1 MTPQPTGQRNVL
13 WFVAWMLV
21 GAGYALGIL
30 AAASIGLYVLIV
42 TGAATA
48 VLATRQG
55 SSVGL
60 PGLLSG
66 LSLPLLYI
74 AFLNRSGPGTI
85 CTTTATSQSCVEE
98 WSPIPWLV
106 IGAVLLV
113 AGFVWFALAERR
125 KRFVGSAP

>member
-1 MTPQPTGQRNVL
+1 ML

-30 AAASIGLYVLIV
+30 GAASIGPYVLIV
-42 TGAATA
+42 TVAATA

-55 SSVGL
+55 ASVGL

-66 LSLPLLYI
+66 LALPLFYV

-85 CTTTATSQSCVEE
+85 CTSTATSQSCTDE

-106 IGAVLLV
+106 IGVLLLV
-113 AGFVWFALAERR
+113 GGFVWFALVERR
-125 KRFVGSAP
+125 KRFVASSPRLAAR